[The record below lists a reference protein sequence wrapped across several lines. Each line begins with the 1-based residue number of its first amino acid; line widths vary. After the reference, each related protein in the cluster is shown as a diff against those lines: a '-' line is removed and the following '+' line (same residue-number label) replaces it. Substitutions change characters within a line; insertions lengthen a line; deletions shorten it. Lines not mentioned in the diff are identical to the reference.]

1 MKLTVHLAEQ
11 SYDIFLTR
19 GCLAEAGR
27 YMNLNRKVLLV
38 TDTGVPQQYADAIA
52 AQCKEAYK
60 VVLPAGEKSKSMDS
74 FSLLLS
80 KMLQASF
87 TRLDCV
93 VAIGGGV
100 MGDLAGFTAS
110 CYMRGIDFYNVP
122 TTLLAQVDSSIGGKT
137 AIDFSGIKNSVGSFY
152 QPCAVLADPET
163 LRTLSQRQLYA
174 GLAESI
180 KMAATSDAALFE
192 MIENYS
198 DPSHIADN
206 PDMLEKILYRSLC
219 IKRDVVEKDPKETE
233 LRKILNFGHTVGHAI
248 ESLHEGEWLHG
259 ECIALGMLYMCS
271 KQARVRIQRVLEKY
285 ELMRSVKE
293 TPSDLLPFILHDKKM
308 KNGKITGVWV
318 DEIGRCELRDFSSE
332 EWVEILSRPII
343 YNT

>member
-152 QPCAVLADPET
+152 QPCTDCIYHDRGQHLDSECNGIMNQILEELIWICGDFLCDIV
-163 LRTLSQRQLYA
+163 QR
-174 GLAESI
+174 
-180 KMAATSDAALFE
+180 D
-192 MIENYS
+192 
-198 DPSHIADN
+198 
-206 PDMLEKILYRSLC
+206 
-219 IKRDVVEKDPKETE
+219 
-233 LRKILNFGHTVGHAI
+233 
-248 ESLHEGEWLHG
+248 
-259 ECIALGMLYMCS
+259 LG
-271 KQARVRIQRVLEKY
+271 
-285 ELMRSVKE
+285 
-293 TPSDLLPFILHDKKM
+293 
-308 KNGKITGVWV
+308 
-318 DEIGRCELRDFSSE
+318 
-332 EWVEILSRPII
+332 
-343 YNT
+343 